1 MPLYSFKAKKNTGE
15 IYEAE
20 REASDR
26 FALFHDVKNEGAEVI
41 SVKEVHSKGALRLS
55 LSFRKKVKTHEL
67 ITFARNLGS
76 MIEAG
81 LSVSRALTVM
91 ERQVTN
97 ATLKDI
103 LNGLNSE
110 ISQGKT
116 LSESMA
122 KTPKV
127 FSTLFVSMV
136 SAGEES
142 GTLAN
147 SLKTIALQMDRSYTL
162 QKKIKGALMYPAVIV
177 VVMILIA
184 VLMLTYIVPTL
195 MKTFTDMKIALP
207 WSTQIIVTV
216 SDLLRN
222 HGFIVL
228 GVVVLAFLAL
238 RYWSRTSGGGSIVDL
253 LITKIPVIGELV
265 KEVNTARTARTMSS
279 LLNSGVAIIE
289 SVKITAEVVQNVH
302 YKKVLAQA
310 EENIKKGAPIS
321 TVFEQNSQFYPVF
334 IGEMIAV
341 GEETGKVG
349 EMLLGVATYY
359 EDDVEQRTKDMSTI
373 IEPFLMVFIG
383 AAVGFFA
390 LSMISPMYS
399 LVNVI

>member
-15 IYEAE
+15 IYEGE
-20 REASDR
+20 RDAADR
-26 FALFHDVKNEGAEVI
+26 FALFHDIKNEGAEIV
-41 SVKEVHSKGALRLS
+41 SLKEIRPKGS
-55 LSFRKKVKTHEL
+55 GKFSFSFRKSIKVHEL

-91 ERQVTN
+91 ERQTTN
-97 ATLKDI
+97 ASLKTV
-103 LNGLNSE
+103 LNNLNTE

-116 LSESMA
+116 LSDSMA
-122 KTPKV
+122 KTPKI
-127 FSTLFVSMV
+127 FNTLFIAMV
-136 SAGEES
+136 KAGEES

-147 SLKTIALQMDRSYTL
+147 SLKTIALQMDRSYVL
-162 QKKIKGALMYPAVIV
+162 QKKIKGALMYPSVILGLMV
-177 VVMILIA
+177 IIA
-184 VLMLTYIVPTL
+184 ILMLTYIVPTL
-195 MKTFTDMKIALP
+195 MKTFTEMKVALP
-207 WSTQIIVTV
+207 WSTQLIVTV
-216 SDLLRN
+216 SNLLRE

-228 GVVVLAFLAL
+228 GVVIVLFFII
-238 RYWSRTSGGGSIVDL
+238 RFWVKTKTGSRVVDL
-253 LITKIPVIGELV
+253 SITRIPVIGELV
-265 KEVNTARTARTMSS
+265 REVNTARTARTMSS

-289 SVKITAEVVQNVH
+289 SVRITSEVVQNIH
-302 YKKVLAQA
+302 YKKVLAQV

-321 TVFEQNSQFYPVF
+321 VVFEQNPRLYPVF
-334 IGEMIAV
+334 IAEMIAV

-383 AAVGFFA
+383 LAVGFFA